1 MSRTCVHHGS
11 LRVIDGGAAGELP
24 AAPPAESTLLA
35 DAHVHFYRGYDRG
48 VFFQSAV
55 EHVRR
60 AAGGLGLPPTTPGCL
75 LLAESR
81 GEQWFRRCRDEAA
94 AGRRAA
100 DGWML
105 AATAEEDSL
114 VVRRGWDR
122 LFLIAGRQIVAREGI
137 EVLALATDAELPDGL
152 PLADVLG
159 WIGDRGALAVLP
171 WGFGKWW
178 GARGAAVRQALRRH
192 AGERLFL
199 GDSGGRP
206 QAGPAPRLLREAAD
220 QRTRIL
226 PGSDPLP
233 LPGEERRAGS
243 YGFVVRGAFDERRP
257 AASLRRLVPGAAL
270 QPPAYGRRTGLLGF
284 AAAQLALRLRPLG
297 TAG

>member
-1 MSRTCVHHGS
+1 MPRTCAHHGS

-24 AAPPAESTLLA
+24 AAPPAETALLV
-35 DAHVHFYRGYDRG
+35 DGHVHFYGGYDRAG
-48 VFFQSAV
+48 FFQSAV
-55 EHVRR
+55 EHARR
-60 AAGGLGLPPTTPGCL
+60 AAGELGLPPTTPGCL
-75 LLAESR
+75 LLAEAG
-81 GEQWFRRCRDEAA
+81 GEQWFRRFRDEAE
-94 AGRRAA
+94 GRAA

-105 AATAEEDSL
+105 TATAEEDSL
-114 VVRRGWDR
+114 AVRRGWDR
-122 LFLIAGRQIVAREGI
+122 LFLIAGRQIVTREGI
-137 EVLALATDAELPDGL
+137 EVLALATAAELPDGL
-152 PLADVLG
+152 PLDDVLG

-192 AGERLFL
+192 TGERLFL

-206 QAGPAPRLLREAAD
+206 QATPAPRLLREAAD
-220 QRTRIL
+220 QRTRVL

-257 AASLRRLVPGAAL
+257 AASLRRLVAGADL
-270 QPPAYGRRTGLLGF
+270 QPPSFGRRTGLLGF
-284 AAAQLALRLRPLG
+284 AAAQLALRLGRRRKTG
-297 TAG
+297 